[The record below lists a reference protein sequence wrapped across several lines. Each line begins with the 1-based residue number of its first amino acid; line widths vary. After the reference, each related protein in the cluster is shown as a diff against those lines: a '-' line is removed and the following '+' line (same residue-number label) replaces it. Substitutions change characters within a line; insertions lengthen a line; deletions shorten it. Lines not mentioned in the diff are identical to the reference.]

1 MHSGVTALKNS
12 LVGSQKIK
20 YRYSM
25 TQQFL
30 GVCPGEKWKHMFT
43 KTVYK
48 ECSEQHCRDNRKNV
62 ELVQRLSTDE
72 WMSKTWSSHAVKPTW
87 KSKRSAGA

>member
-30 GVCPGEKWKHMFT
+30 GVCPGKWKHMFT

-48 ECSEQHCRDNRKNV
+48 NAQSSTIRDRKKV
-62 ELVQRLSTDE
+62 ELVQTPINWWMDE
-72 WMSKTWSSHAVKPTW
+72 
-87 KSKRSAGA
+87 

>member
-1 MHSGVTALKNS
+1 MLTSSWEENTTKMLTHTARSNAQWCDCFENS

-30 GVCPGEKWKHMFT
+30 GVCPGK
-43 KTVYK
+43 
-48 ECSEQHCRDNRKNV
+48 
-62 ELVQRLSTDE
+62 
-72 WMSKTWSSHAVKPTW
+72 
-87 KSKRSAGA
+87 

>member
-30 GVCPGEKWKHMFT
+30 GVCPGKWKHMFT

-48 ECSEQHCRDNRKNV
+48 NAQSSTIRDRKNV
-62 ELVQRLSTDE
+62 ELAQTPINWWMDE
-72 WMSKTWSSHAVKPTW
+72 
-87 KSKRSAGA
+87 

>member
-30 GVCPGEKWKHMFT
+30 GICPGKWKHMFT

-48 ECSEQHCRDNRKNV
+48 NTQSSIIQNV
-62 ELVQRLSTDE
+62 PKVETIQ
-72 WMSKTWSSHAVKPTW
+72 MSIN
-87 KSKRSAGA
+87 

>member
-30 GVCPGEKWKHMFT
+30 GVCPGKWKHMFT
-43 KTVYK
+43 KTVCK
-48 ECSEQHCRDNRKNV
+48 NAQSSTIRDRKNV
-62 ELVQRLSTDE
+62 ELVQTPINWWMDE
-72 WMSKTWSSHAVKPTW
+72 
-87 KSKRSAGA
+87 

>member
-30 GVCPGEKWKHMFT
+30 GICPGKWKHMFT

-48 ECSEQHCRDNRKNV
+48 NTQSSIIHNRKNV
-62 ELVQRLSTDE
+62 KLVQMSINW
-72 WMSKTWSSHAVKPTW
+72 WMDK
-87 KSKRSAGA
+87 